1 MKPLLFRFGLLLL
14 MAAVAGC
21 TQKKK
26 KNNQPVDGATI
37 TANAAGYAFDQ
48 PEEKQLP
55 SDLTEI
61 SGINY
66 LSNNKLAAQQDE
78 DGIIFIVDPLTG
90 NIDSSHKF
98 GPAND
103 YEDIVAVGDYYYVLN
118 SNGDIY
124 KADRKNPSKRTT
136 SVFTFGKKN
145 MEFESLYADS
155 DGKHLMLICK
165 SCAGKDYDDA
175 IDAYS
180 FDLEKEIYDPAP
192 VYSIDEALVRKN
204 FQLGKKRFRPSAAAI
219 HPIEKKLY
227 VLCSV
232 GSVLLVSNLKGEVE
246 NVYPLNPKLYPQ
258 PEGIA
263 FAPGGDLYISNEGG
277 EGYGTLLHLPYRT
290 K

>member
-1 MKPLLFRFGLLLL
+1 MI
-14 MAAVAGC
+14 AAVAGC
-21 TQKKK
+21 AQKKK
-26 KNNQPVDGATI
+26 KNNKPAANSVA
-37 TANAAGYAFDQ
+37 ANATPYVFDQ

-66 LSNNKLAAQQDE
+66 LPGNKLAAQQDE

-90 NIDSSHKF
+90 NIDSSYQF

-103 YEDIVAVGDYYYVLN
+103 YEDIVAVGDYYYLLN

-136 SVFTFGKKN
+136 AMFTFGKKN
-145 MEFESLYADS
+145 KEFESLYAAG
-155 DGKHLMLICK
+155 DGKHLVLICK
-165 SCAGKDYDDA
+165 SCSGKDYSDA

-180 FDLEKEIYDPAP
+180 FDLEKETYDPAP
-192 VYSIDEALVRKN
+192 VYAIDEALVRKN
-204 FQLGKKRFRPSAAAI
+204 FQMGKKGFRPSAAAI
-219 HPIEKKLY
+219 HPVEKKLY

-232 GSVLLVSNLKGEVE
+232 GSVLLVANLSGEVE
-246 NVYPLNPKLYPQ
+246 NVYALSSKLYPQ

-263 FAPGGDLYISNEGG
+263 FAPNGDLYISNEGG
-277 EGYGTLLHLPYRT
+277 RGYGTLLHLTYKAR
-290 K
+290 